1 MASHRGPFS
10 SCMYPRVFKPASDLR
25 SPIFQSLPLEHLQ
38 VDRAMKSMD
47 VGFIAIGRDYGYMRD
62 VKEPAF

>member
-1 MASHRGPFS
+1 
-10 SCMYPRVFKPASDLR
+10 MYPRVFKPASDLR
-25 SPIFQSLPLEHLQ
+25 SPIFQSLSLEHLQ